1 MYAENPEFPRELM
14 GYATET
20 RWNESRQ
27 MTFIYLFLHVLMLL
41 CIIYR

>member
-20 RWNESRQ
+20 RCNESRQ
-27 MTFIYLFLHVLMLL
+27 MAFTYLFLHVLMLL